1 VAVSS
6 LDRAAAGFGVS
17 LRCTLPLRIP
27 QPPGR
32 RNISQQGVIIFC
44 YLVFQSVLMFEFLKK
59 IVSYFHSKDIP
70 YMLSGSMAMSV
81 YTLPRATRDFDF
93 VVQLHPKH
101 IADFVHH
108 FSGDYYCDMD
118 AVTDAVSC
126 LSMFNVIDH
135 ASGFKADFVILKNEA
150 YRQTEFSRKRKVM
163 MEGIEVYVVSQEDLL
178 ISKLIWI
185 QEYQSG
191 IQKDDIIQLWESNE
205 IDKAYILKWVN
216 SLKLNTFDLLV

>member
-1 VAVSS
+1 
-6 LDRAAAGFGVS
+6 
-17 LRCTLPLRIP
+17 
-27 QPPGR
+27 
-32 RNISQQGVIIFC
+32 
-44 YLVFQSVLMFEFLKK
+44 
-59 IVSYFHSKDIP
+59 
-70 YMLSGSMAMSV
+70 
-81 YTLPRATRDFDF
+81 
-93 VVQLHPKH
+93 
-101 IADFVHH
+101 
-108 FSGDYYCDMD
+108 
-118 AVTDAVSC
+118 
-126 LSMFNVIDH
+126 
-135 ASGFKADFVILKNEA
+135 VILKNEA